1 MSTAILSA
9 LEEMP
14 LHTEVVVEADGD
26 VVRGKLL
33 DYSDWHL
40 WLHGH
45 DQEYTD
51 HDRPWRARLSTVT
64 AVTRVPDPPR
74 WSWAAVEQA
83 RRDRL

>member
-1 MSTAILSA
+1 MTPAILPV

-14 LHTEVVVEADGD
+14 LHTEVVVEAGGD
-26 VVRGKLL
+26 VVRGCLL

-74 WSWAAVEQA
+74 WS
-83 RRDRL
+83 